1 MKKRGNGLRTWEF
14 RYYEPLPEGTGRTLR
29 AVTVGTLQDY
39 PTEASARK
47 SPGVQAIVLRINAEH
62 TLGPVTASTMAA
74 LMLAIGTS
82 PQRGRGLAEAF
93 EVGAEV

>member
-14 RYYEPLPEGTGRTLR
+14 RYYEPRPEGTGRTLH

-47 SPGVQAIVLRINAEH
+47 SPAVQAIVLRINAEH

-74 LMLAIGTS
+74 LMARYEKRRITS
-82 PQRGRGLAEAF
+82 TILHPSVVPILP
-93 EVGAEV
+93 